1 MAEKDRSDKVPISH
15 ALKPAFEQLY
25 ALQSP
30 RFVLWLP
37 VAMGVGIWA
46 YFALPREPS
55 VWWAVLPL
63 LPLTLLA
70 SGVARRTGWGLFAL
84 CWLALFGAAGFSLAL
99 WSAHRAEAPH
109 VAFPVG
115 ETVEGRLLALSR
127 SASGKPR
134 LLLDDVVVYG
144 MEPEDTPARV
154 RLTILDPPE
163 YLPLP
168 GTRLRVYATLMPTGE
183 PVEPGAFNFHR
194 RAYFARLGA
203 VGLTR
208 GALIPVPAEGA
219 ASMLDQA
226 RILVASVRT
235 RLSRYLRETLP
246 GAEGAFAAAIIVGDR
261 IDIEDT
267 DAEALRASNLA
278 HLLAISGLHMGI
290 LTGLV
295 FAVARFL
302 LAIPPQ
308 IALRWQTKKL
318 AAVAALA
325 AGLAYLMLSGATVA
339 TQRAFIMVAVA
350 LCAVLLDRPAI
361 TLRALAVAA
370 IIVLAIR
377 PISLLDAGFQMSFA
391 ATAAL
396 VAGFEAVRRTSW
408 RVPERRSIPGRVVR
422 KVAIYFGA
430 LIFSSLLAGLA
441 TAPIA
446 AYHFNRTAPYG
457 LLANLMAV
465 PAMGLWIAPWAC
477 LSAVLAPFG
486 GGELA
491 LQAMGRGISFVL
503 WVAHWVA
510 ELPGAVRPVQAGA
523 PMVLS
528 LIVLGGLWV
537 LIWAG
542 RARIAGAVLVVA
554 GLWIWVNPSPRP
566 ELLVAPDARLVG
578 LMTPHG
584 RALDHETAQGFA
596 AKTWLRRDGDLST
609 QEVSASRGAF
619 RREKGRTT
627 AELPNGWSLEVDWA
641 SRPDIARL
649 EAACRDKV
657 LLISRNG
664 PQVSGKCVYLGK
676 SDLRRSGA
684 LAIRPTPSG
693 VHIEKARSL
702 NRDRIWNR

>member
-1 MAEKDRSDKVPISH
+1 MAEKDRSDKVHISH
-15 ALKPAFEQLY
+15 ALKPAYEQLY
-25 ALQSP
+25 AMQSS

-37 VAMGVGIWA
+37 VAMGAGIWV
-46 YFALPREPS
+46 YFALSSEPS
-55 VWWAVLPL
+55 GWWAVLL
-63 LPLTLLA
+63 VLPLVLLT
-70 SGVARRTGWGLFAL
+70 SGVARRAGWGSLAA
-84 CWLALFGAAGFSLAL
+84 CWLALFATVGFSLAL

-115 ETVEGRLLALSR
+115 ETVEGRLIALSR

-144 MEPEDTPARV
+144 LEPEDVPARV
-154 RLTILDPPE
+154 RLTVLDPPDA
-163 YLPLP
+163 LPLP

-208 GALIPVPAEGA
+208 GALVPVPADA
-219 ASMLDQA
+219 TATIWDQG
-226 RILVASVRT
+226 RIWISSTRT
-235 RLSRYLRETLP
+235 RLSRYLRDTLP
-246 GAEGAFAAAIIVGDR
+246 GPEGAFAAAIIVGDR
-261 IDIEDT
+261 IDIEDG

-318 AAVAALA
+318 AALTALA

-350 LCAVLLDRPAI
+350 LCAVLMDRPAI

-396 VAGFEAVRRTSW
+396 VAGFEAARRTSW
-408 RVPERRSIPGRVVR
+408 RVPDRSTLAGRTARMFV
-422 KVAIYFGA
+422 IYFGG
-430 LIFSSLLAGLA
+430 LIFSSLLAGIA

-477 LSAVLAPFG
+477 VSAVLAPFG
-486 GGELA
+486 GAELA
-491 LQAMGRGISFVL
+491 LQAMGRGVSFVL

-523 PMVLS
+523 PLVLG
-528 LIVLGGLWV
+528 LIVIGGLWM

-542 RARIAGAVLVVA
+542 RARMAGIAVIAV
-554 GLWIWVNPSPRP
+554 GLWLWANPAPRP
-566 ELLVAPDARLVG
+566 ELLVAPEARLVG
-578 LMTPHG
+578 LMTPEG

-596 AKTWLRRDGDLST
+596 AKTWLRRDGDLAT
-609 QEVSASRGAF
+609 QEVSAARAQF
-619 RREKGRTT
+619 QRKDGRTT
-627 AELPNGWSLEVDWA
+627 TKLSNGWLLKVDW
-641 SRPDIARL
+641 STRPDAARL
-649 EAACRDKV
+649 TSACLAKV

-664 PQVSGKCVYLGK
+664 PDVTGDCVYLGK
-676 SDLRRSGA
+676 SDLRRAGA

-693 VHIEKARSL
+693 VQIEKTRSL
-702 NRDRIWNR
+702 NRDRIWHR